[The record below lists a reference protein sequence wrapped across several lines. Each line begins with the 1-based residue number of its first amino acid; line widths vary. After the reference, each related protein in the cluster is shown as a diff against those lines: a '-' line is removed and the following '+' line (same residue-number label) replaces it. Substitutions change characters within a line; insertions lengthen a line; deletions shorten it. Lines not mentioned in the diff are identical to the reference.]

1 MNYNDKETR
10 VCMTDES
17 AMSIIPKN
25 IFQGNNNSKILSHNV
40 LLLIFRSHISFF
52 GARTRM
58 CCGHFKVKLS
68 PEVNSEPT
76 QTSKMGLFLVIVNG
90 LHPLTIF
97 AKSFM

>member
-1 MNYNDKETR
+1 MNYNEKEIR

-40 LLLIFRSHISFF
+40 LLLIFRSHISVLEH
-52 GARTRM
+52 TQE
-58 CCGHFKVKLS
+58 CWGHFKVKLS
-68 PEVNSEPT
+68 PEVNSEPS

-90 LHPLTIF
+90 LLR
-97 AKSFM
+97 